1 MAKIRINGCGWWDK
15 GRQTMEGIQKKK
27 ALRFTTQ
34 HPEKENSKMR
44 KHSFCL
50 YGQVYPPEAAVRI
63 FSVSPS

>member
-15 GRQTMEGIQKKK
+15 GADAERYRAKK

-34 HPEKENSKMR
+34 HLEKENSKMK
-44 KHSFCL
+44 KHTFCL
-50 YGQVYPPEAAVRI
+50 FGQGYPPAAAVRI